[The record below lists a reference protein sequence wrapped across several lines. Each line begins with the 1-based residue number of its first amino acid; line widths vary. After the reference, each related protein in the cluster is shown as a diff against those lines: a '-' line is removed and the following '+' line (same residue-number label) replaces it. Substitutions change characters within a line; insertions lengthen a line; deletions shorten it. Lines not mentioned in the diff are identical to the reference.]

1 MRRVVVT
8 GLGIVSSIGTGRE
21 AVLDSL
27 RAGRSGIRHQP
38 EAAERGLRSQVGGAY
53 SSTGCCRARP

>member
-8 GLGIVSSIGTGRE
+8 GIGIVSCLGTGKA

-27 RAGRSGIRHQP
+27 RAGRSGIRHNQTYVDT
-38 EAAERGLRSQVGGAY
+38 GMRSHCLLY
-53 SSTGCCRARP
+53 TSPSPRD